1 MIYLE
6 IKTYLVTLHS
16 PLFYSSSEGAVISA
30 DKILGSTALTYA
42 LAYNLGILKK
52 KYFLQKDESVNHNYK
67 ELKELPIFVSDGK
80 PVNVKFTEETFK
92 STEYL
97 SERNI
102 TVTVPAG
109 AKGNIGRFKKT
120 DPKLMGSDSPALISK
135 VRRYVGLAPQSTFE
149 VTVWSKNS
157 LPEDIFLTL
166 GIRRS
171 GELRLKNTKVAEN
184 AFLNAYMLK
193 EVYGFNEDSLDKEK
207 TSLLDIY
214 KTSGNFIRGSDYRK
228 QHFLDVNV
236 KFINEKIIPF
246 IFREI
251 D

>member
-6 IKTYLVTLHS
+6 IKTYLATLHS
-16 PLFYSSSEGAVISA
+16 PLFYSSSEGVIISA

-42 LAYNLGILKK
+42 LAYNLGILEKR
-52 KYFLQKDESVNHNYK
+52 YFLQKEESVNHDYR
-67 ELKELPIFVSDGK
+67 ELKELNLFVSDAK
-80 PVNVKFTEETFK
+80 PLNVNFTEETFK

-97 SERNI
+97 SERSI
-102 TVTVPAG
+102 TVTVSAG
-109 AKGNIGRFKKT
+109 AKGHMGRFKKT

-135 VRRYVGLAPQSTFE
+135 VRRYIGLAPQSTFE
-149 VTVWSKNS
+149 VTVWSKGS
-157 LPEDIFLTL
+157 LPDDIFLTL

-171 GELRLKNTKVAEN
+171 GELRLKSTKIAEKVC
-184 AFLNAYMLK
+184 LNAYMLK
-193 EVYGFNEDSLDKEK
+193 EVYDFSENPIDKNK

-214 KTSGNFIRGSDYRK
+214 KASGNFIRGSDYRK

-236 KFINEKIIPF
+236 RFINEKIIPF

-251 D
+251 E

>member
-1 MIYLE
+1 ME
-6 IKTYLVTLHS
+6 IKTYLATLHS
-16 PLFYSSSEGAVISA
+16 PLFYSSSEGVIISA

-42 LAYNLGILKK
+42 LAYNLGILEKR
-52 KYFLQKDESVNHNYK
+52 YFLQKEESVNHNYR
-67 ELKELPIFVSDGK
+67 ELKELNLFVSDGK
-80 PVNVKFTEETFK
+80 PLNVNFTEGTFK

-97 SERNI
+97 SERSI

-109 AKGNIGRFKKT
+109 AKGNMGRFKKT

-149 VTVWSKNS
+149 VTIWSKYS
-157 LPEDIFLTL
+157 LPDSIFLTL

-171 GELRLKNTKVAEN
+171 GELRLICTEPTKKVY
-184 AFLNAYMLK
+184 LNAYMLK
-193 EVYGFNEDSLDKEK
+193 EVYDFGENSIDKNK

-214 KTSGNFIRGSDYRK
+214 KASNNFIRGSDYRK
-228 QHFLDVNV
+228 QHFLDVDTRFV
-236 KFINEKIIPF
+236 NEKIIPF

-251 D
+251 E